1 MHDCYLVADMPR
13 LQVLVTEYGSLGA
26 RIYHVFYRLY
36 SVQAQHYAQLQARIG
51 VRMSVK
57 LLLQALST
65 NAVTKGKFKGLKKA
79 IVPLKDIED
88 FNKKQEE
95 KLNRFCNAYSLYLL
109 VTNYHGVRLS
119 ELMVG
124 VLDNS
129 LPTVPSILNAKLHIR
144 MGT

>member
-26 RIYHVFYRLY
+26 RIYHIFYRLY

-65 NAVTKGKFKGLKKA
+65 NVVAKGKFKGQKKA
-79 IVPLKDIED
+79 IVPLKDIQD
-88 FNKKQEE
+88 LNKM
-95 KLNRFCNAYSLYLL
+95 LNYRLY
-109 VTNYHGVRLS
+109 T
-119 ELMVG
+119 
-124 VLDNS
+124 
-129 LPTVPSILNAKLHIR
+129 IL
-144 MGT
+144 